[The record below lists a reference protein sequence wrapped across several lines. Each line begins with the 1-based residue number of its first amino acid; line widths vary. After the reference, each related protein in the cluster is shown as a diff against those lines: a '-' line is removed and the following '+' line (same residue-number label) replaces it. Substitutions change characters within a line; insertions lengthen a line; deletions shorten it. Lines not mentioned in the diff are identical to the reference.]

1 VTGSAKVKPAKG
13 QARPLAR
20 ARRIVLVVAAAF
32 VVSYAAI
39 LLLYSPGGDLDVEY
53 DGASDVSVDLLVD
66 VVSVDPG
73 EYQAALRMRVL
84 DVAPELVGADGD
96 LIVPLRLS
104 VSGSDGTDDFVL
116 KPGAARNQVEAS
128 VGVSGSQSGYPFDRH
143 QGSVLVTIT
152 ADGEP
157 ISVGPTVSGGMA
169 GWDTD
174 VVVQR
179 DADSLGASLTFS
191 FERSFSTQFFAIMLL
206 AMALA
211 VGALAFTV
219 GVALAAGHQP
229 VDSSILGWGAGL
241 VFALLG
247 LRFYMPGDPPIGSGI
262 DVFAYM
268 WVVAAALIGLGLATS
283 TWLRRRW
290 HEDEIR
296 DEMQDDMGDE
306 DELT

>member
-1 VTGSAKVKPAKG
+1 MTGSAKVRPAKG

-32 VVSYAAI
+32 VLSYAAI
-39 LLLYSPGGDLDVEY
+39 VLLYSPGGDLDVEFDSPA
-53 DGASDVSVDLLVD
+53 DGAVDLMVE
-66 VVSVDPG
+66 VVSIDPG
-73 EYQAALRMRVL
+73 EFEAELRVRVL
-84 DVAPELVGADGD
+84 DVTPELVGSDGD
-96 LIVPLRLS
+96 LLVPLRLS

-116 KPGAARNQVEAS
+116 EPGAARNQVETT

-143 QGSVLVTIT
+143 QGSVLVMIT
-152 ADGEP
+152 AEGEP
-157 ISVGPTVSGGMA
+157 ISVAPTVSGGVA
-169 GWDTD
+169 GWDTE
-174 VVVQR
+174 VVVQP
-179 DADSLGASLTFS
+179 DADSLGASLSFS

-206 AMALA
+206 VMALA
-211 VGALAFTV
+211 IGALAFTV

-268 WVVAAALIGLGLATS
+268 WVVAAALVGLGLATS

-290 HEDEIR
+290 QEDEIR
-296 DEMQDDMGDE
+296 DEIQDDRDDE
-306 DELT
+306 GQPT

>member
-1 VTGSAKVKPAKG
+1 MKQAHG
-13 QARPLAR
+13 QARPIAR

-39 LLLYSPGGDLDVEY
+39 LLLYSPGGDLDVEV
-53 DGASDVSVDLLVD
+53 DRAANASVDLLVE
-66 VVSVDPG
+66 VVSVDPA
-73 EYQAALRMRVL
+73 EYEAELRMRVL

-96 LIVPLRLS
+96 LLYPLRLS

-116 KPGAARNQVEAS
+116 PPGEARNPVETT
-128 VGVSGSQSGYPFDRH
+128 VGLSGSQSGYPFDRH
-143 QGSVLVTIT
+143 QGSVLISM
-152 ADGEP
+152 AAAGEP
-157 ISVGPTVSGGMA
+157 ISLDTTVTGGVA

-179 DADSLGASLTFS
+179 DADTLGATLMLG

-206 AMALA
+206 VMAIA
-211 VGALAFTV
+211 IGALAFTV

-290 HEDEIR
+290 HGDEKA
-296 DEMQDDMGDE
+296 DE
-306 DELT
+306 DEKADQVEVADEDEPT

>member
-1 VTGSAKVKPAKG
+1 MGGSAPVKQVHG

-39 LLLYSPGGDLDVEY
+39 LLLYSPGGDLYVEA
-53 DGASDVSVDLLVD
+53 DRATDASVKLLVE

-73 EYQAALRMRVL
+73 EYEADLRMRVL
-84 DVAPELVGADGD
+84 DVAPDLVGVDGD
-96 LIVPLRLS
+96 LINPLRLS
-104 VSGSDGTDDFVL
+104 VSGSDGTDDFIL
-116 KPGAARNQVEAS
+116 QPGEVRNQVETT
-128 VGVSGSQSGYPFDRH
+128 VGLSGSQSGYPFDRH
-143 QGSVLVTIT
+143 QGSILVSV
-152 ADGEP
+152 AAAGEP
-157 ISVGPTVSGGMA
+157 ISLETTVSGGVA

-174 VVVQR
+174 VLVQP
-179 DADSLGASLTFS
+179 DADSLGASVMLR
-191 FERSFSTQFFAIMLL
+191 FERAFSTQFFAIMLL
-206 AMALA
+206 VMALA
-211 VGALAFTV
+211 IGVLAFTV
-219 GVALAAGHQP
+219 GVVLAAGHQP

-283 TWLRRRW
+283 MWLRRRW
-290 HEDEIR
+290 LDE
-296 DEMQDDMGDE
+296 EVPDE
-306 DELT
+306 DEST

>member
-1 VTGSAKVKPAKG
+1 MKQAHG

-20 ARRIVLVVAAAF
+20 ARRIVVVVAAAF

-39 LLLYSPGGDLDVEY
+39 LLVYSPGGDLDVEI
-53 DGASDVSVDLLVD
+53 DRATAASVELLVE

-73 EYQAALRMRVL
+73 EYEADLRMRVL
-84 DVAPELVGADGD
+84 DVAPDLVGSDGD
-96 LIVPLRLS
+96 LLNPLRLS

-116 KPGAARNQVEAS
+116 LPGEARNQVETT
-128 VGVSGSQSGYPFDRH
+128 VGLSGSQSGYPFDRH
-143 QGSVLVTIT
+143 EGSILVSV
-152 ADGEP
+152 AAAGEP
-157 ISVGPTVSGGMA
+157 ISLETTVIGGVA
-169 GWDTD
+169 GWDTA
-174 VVVQR
+174 VLVQP
-179 DADSLGASLTFS
+179 DADSLGASLLLS

-206 AMALA
+206 VMALA
-211 VGALAFTV
+211 IGALALTV
-219 GVALAAGHQP
+219 GVVVASGHQP

-283 TWLRRRW
+283 MWLRRRW
-290 HEDEIR
+290 HDDEVA
-296 DEMQDDMGDE
+296 DE
-306 DELT
+306 DEST